1 MSLSPPDTRYS
12 LILRLRDVADHAGWD
27 EVLEVYGSLVF
38 RCARRRGLQAADAED
53 VVQEVFSAVARSVE
67 QWLNQTQRGR
77 FRSWLLGI
85 TRNIAINVL
94 TRAPRG
100 GVGNGGDG
108 GLAALTAMPD
118 PDGAISRQFD
128 QEFAWEVYHWAASR
142 VRDSVKPI
150 TWEAFHLTHLEGL
163 TVQEVADRLGI
174 SVGNVYIARS
184 RVMSR
189 LKEVVRQFEVTE

>member
-1 MSLSPPDTRYS
+1 MSLSPPDTRFS
-12 LILRLRDVADHAGWD
+12 LILRLRDVADHAAWD
-27 EVLEVYGSLVF
+27 EVLEVYGPLVF
-38 RCARRRGLQAADAED
+38 RCAKQRGLQAADAED

-67 QWLNQTQRGR
+67 QWLNQAQRGR

-100 GVGNGGDG
+100 GVGHGGDV
-108 GLAALTAMPD
+108 GLAELTAMPD
-118 PDGAISRQFD
+118 PDGANSRLFD
-128 QEFAWEVYHWAASR
+128 REFEWQVYHWAASR
-142 VRDSVKPI
+142 VRDSVKAV

-163 TVQEVADRLGI
+163 TAQETADRLGI
-174 SVGNVYIARS
+174 SLGNVYIARS